1 MPIEPRTIVETSGPP
16 AAEAGGVLTIDLAAI
31 AANWR
36 ALSERAAPA
45 ECGAVVKADGYG
57 LGLEPVARTLR
68 AAGCRTFFVA
78 QLAEGRRLRMHDR
91 ESAIYV
97 LNGLLPGTAAAYAA
111 HDLRPVLGSVAEVNE
126 WIAFRA
132 SADWRGGA
140 AMHVDTGMN
149 RLGLTFREAA
159 ALAERDVAVRAGV
172 DLLMSHFAV
181 SEDAAHPL
189 NARQMGLFRDLRAL
203 YPGLRASLA
212 NSSGIFLGP
221 DAHHDLVRPGVA
233 LYGANPTPGHANP
246 MRACVRLEARVVQVR
261 AVTEGDTVG
270 YGAAW
275 TARRPSRIAVVAA
288 GYADGF
294 LRSAGAT
301 DRRREGADATVAG
314 RRCLV
319 AGRISM
325 DLLAIDVTDCDEGV
339 PRRGD
344 LVTLIDDD
352 IGIDQVA
359 DRAGTIA
366 YEILTSLGR
375 RYARVYRK

>member
-1 MPIEPRTIVETSGPP
+1 M
-16 AAEAGGVLTIDLAAI
+16 LTIDLAAI

-68 AAGCRTFFVA
+68 AEGCRTFFVA